1 LDEINEWLAVVGE
14 AKHKAV
20 NMRKKVIR
28 ALYFIFFAAAIL
40 LLIYRMYLRNNNRTE
55 EAETMKWIALGL
67 LLAALLCRFIPRLF
81 PKWLDDKAARE
92 IENKVH
98 ND

>member
-1 LDEINEWLAVVGE
+1 MG
-14 AKHKAV
+14 
-20 NMRKKVIR
+20 KKVIS

-55 EAETMKWIALGL
+55 EADTMKWIALGL
-67 LLAALLCRFIPRLF
+67 LLATLLCRFIPRLF
-81 PKWLDDKAARE
+81 PKSLDDKAARE

-98 ND
+98 NE